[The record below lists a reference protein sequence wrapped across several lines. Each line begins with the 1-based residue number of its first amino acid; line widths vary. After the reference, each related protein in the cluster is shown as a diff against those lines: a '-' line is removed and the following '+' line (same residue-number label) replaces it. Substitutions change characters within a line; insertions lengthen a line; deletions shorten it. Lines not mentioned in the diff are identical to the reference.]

1 MISQARSRVSKFG
14 GEQNIFRGATFLF
27 ILYVLIKNFL
37 GTIKFG
43 GNNKNWGEQHP
54 RMPLRGYGHVISPA
68 YKEHI
73 SKHFPLAINAV

>member
-54 RMPLRGYGHVISPA
+54 RMPPPWLRACDQPSLQGTYQ
-68 YKEHI
+68 
-73 SKHFPLAINAV
+73 